1 MPISSLPSCSTCCH
15 LETLAFFVCKD
26 QEACVEGWS
35 IELWLMPEKAYR
47 GHFCVPE
54 RPHCFTRHNCIF
66 SRKSGSSRRTAS
78 LKRQSCQMQERRGC
92 LSWSN
97 MPQSSQ
103 FIILMCITFFF
114 FRIPYTR
121 TLLLPL
127 PSHTLHLKFYDTLY
141 SFHHL
146 RHSFLGNF

>member
-1 MPISSLPSCSTCCH
+1 MPVSSLPSFSTCCH

-26 QEACVEGWS
+26 QEDYVEGWS
-35 IELWLMPEKAYR
+35 IELWLMPEKVYR

-66 SRKSGSSRRTAS
+66 SRKSGSSRRHSQPEEAE
-78 LKRQSCQMQERRGC
+78 LRDAGEARLPFLIKYAPK
-92 LSWSN
+92 LSIHYSYVYY
-97 MPQSSQ
+97 
-103 FIILMCITFFF
+103 FFF

-127 PSHTLHLKFYDTLY
+127 PSHTLHLKFYDTFY